1 MPPFA
6 FVAIYRN
13 LDYTII
19 IVLIIIIIIIIII
32 ITFIDLF

>member
-6 FVAIYRN
+6 FIAIYRD

-19 IVLIIIIIIIIII
+19 IVLLPIIIIII

>member
-6 FVAIYRN
+6 FVAIYRD

-19 IVLIIIIIIIIII
+19 IVIVLIIIIIII